1 MSLDAIRTIV
11 CRRPGWIVTIWLV
24 AAVVVGWFSPDLTR
38 LAAEGQARM
47 LASGAESRRAAESVR
62 EFWPE
67 QTYESMVVAV
77 LHRPSGLTDTDKQ
90 FAMRLS
96 ERFESAGRPREI
108 LRIVGPRSIPEIAQR
123 LFSSDGT
130 VSLLGVSLASSF
142 VAPATH
148 EAVAWI
154 EQQALSAD
162 LEQPPGLELRW
173 TGDAV
178 IGRDYMANVKTSL
191 DRAAV
196 VTVVLLMLVLWSVYR
211 SFWLALVPLATIGV
225 SIVIARGLLAWMI
238 LAGWEVSSLVELF
251 LVAILFGTGTD
262 FCLFLSWRFAE
273 QLNRNN
279 PVGSMRATLARSFTP
294 LVTSAGT
301 IIIGLLLMGTTK
313 FKLFSST
320 GPSVAMG
327 LGLALLATLSLTPAL
342 LILLARIHASAF
354 DGLAN
359 SSTDLWDRLG
369 AAAMAKPLRSWLFT
383 ILAMLPLSLL
393 AMRTEFIQDLLTEM
407 PGQTQSVKDFALVA
421 SKFEPGM
428 LAPLTVVLE
437 STNDFRT
444 SEGLA
449 LIDDVSRLLT
459 HQRRLVEVR
468 SATQPLGSPQP
479 LSRARL
485 SSRLEEVNAG
495 FRLLAGGAQQLS
507 KGLTEGAA
515 KLRAAIWLEEATGLP
530 LTAKPSEG
538 LPPRPDP
545 TAAKAQLNSRGSALA
560 SGLKKASAVVQWS
573 QGLPAAWNLPALSGA
588 FEAMSQRSDQ
598 ASRSKINDGPTLAPT
613 IKTGTAKSESAIT
626 DALAALTA
634 TREPEK
640 SKVVAQKLKVES
652 PRDLLLRELT
662 RAAEGASQIAEG
674 ASRANHEVTGILK
687 DPVGRQ
693 ALDRLLIDEKTV
705 HDHPE
710 LLKSFAAY
718 ITPDGHRARIDLTQ
732 SDRIFSNNAMNEVL
746 TLRRRLND
754 YLGEYEGLYVTARLA
769 GANAESADIRELTR
783 ADQVQSWFVV
793 PIGVFLVLIVALRD
807 PLSCV
812 NLVATMVLTYA
823 FALGTT
829 HLVFVTILGA
839 PGLDWKV
846 PYFLFVLLVA
856 VGVDYNVFLMTRLN
870 EESQRR
876 GLRQGIVRAIGQTGG
891 LITSAA
897 AITATSFA
905 SFLFSPLGSLRQLG
919 FALVVGIF
927 IDATLVRPLL
937 VPCGHW
943 LLRRT
948 REVLAPRIVVRKGR
962 REYAVVP
969 D

>member
-1 MSLDAIRTIV
+1 MSLDTVRIIV
-11 CRRPGWIVTIWLV
+11 CRKPGWIVGFWLV
-24 AAVVVGWFSPDLTR
+24 AAVVVGVSSPDLTR

-47 LASGAESRRAAESVR
+47 LTSGAESRRAAELVR
-62 EFWPE
+62 ECWAD
-67 QTYESMVVAV
+67 QAYESMVVAV
-77 LHRPSGLTDTDKQ
+77 LHRPAGLTDADKQ

-96 ERFESAGRPREI
+96 RRFDSAGRPGEL
-108 LRIVGPRSIPEIAQR
+108 LRVIGPASIPEIARR
-123 LFSSDGT
+123 LVSKDGT
-130 VSLLGVSLASSF
+130 VTLVAVSLASSF

-148 EAVAWI
+148 DAVAWI
-154 EQQALSAD
+154 RRQAQAAE
-162 LEQPPGLELRW
+162 LEVPPGLEVRW

-196 VTVVLLMLVLWSVYR
+196 VTVFLLMLVLWFVYR
-211 SFWLALVPLATIGV
+211 SFWLALVPLATIGISV
-225 SIVIARGLLAWMI
+225 VIARGLLAWMI

-251 LVAILFGTGTD
+251 LIAILFGTGTD

-301 IIIGLLLMGTTK
+301 IIIGLLLMGTTR

-342 LILLARIHASAF
+342 LIVLARVHPRAF
-354 DGLAN
+354 DGLAG
-359 SSTDLWDRLG
+359 SSTERWDRIG
-369 AAAMAKPLRSWLFT
+369 AAAMARPLRSWMFT

-393 AMRTEFIQDLLTEM
+393 AMRTEFIQDLLTEL
-407 PGQTQSVKDFALVA
+407 PRQTESVRDFGLLA
-421 SKFEPGM
+421 SKFDPGM
-428 LAPLTVVLE
+428 LAPLTLVLE
-437 STNDFRT
+437 SKTDFRT

-449 LIDDVSRLLT
+449 LIDDVSRLLS
-459 HQRRLVEVR
+459 HQRWLAEVR

-485 SSRLEEVNAG
+485 SSRLGEVNAG
-495 FRLLAGGAQQLS
+495 FQLLEGGAEQLS

-515 KLRAAIWLEEATGLP
+515 KLRAAIWLEETTGLP
-530 LTAKPSEG
+530 LTAKPAEG
-538 LPPRPDP
+538 PPPRSDP
-545 TAAKAQLNSRGSALA
+545 AVSQARLESRGKALA
-560 SGLKKASAVVQWS
+560 SGLKQASAVLQWS
-573 QGLPAAWNLPALSGA
+573 QGVPAAWNLPALSGA
-588 FEAMSQRSDQ
+588 FEAMSRQPGPPSKGQGAAVAKPAPASQ
-598 ASRSKINDGPTLAPT
+598 AG
-613 IKTGTAKSESAIT
+613 GAKSTPSIAE
-626 DALAALTA
+626 A
-634 TREPEK
+634 TGHPAP
-640 SKVVAQKLKVES
+640 SKVTDKPKVEG
-652 PRDLLLRELT
+652 PQAVLLRELT

-674 ASRANHEVTGILK
+674 AGRAHREVAEILN

-705 HDHPE
+705 HEHPE

-718 ITPDGHRARIDLTQ
+718 ITADGHRARIDLTQ
-732 SDRIFSNNAMNEVL
+732 SDRIFSNDAMNQVL

-754 YLGEYEGLYVTARLA
+754 FLGEYEGIPVTARVA

-783 ADQVQSWFVV
+783 ADQVQSWFIV
-793 PIGVFLVLIVALRD
+793 PIGVFLVLLVALRD
-807 PLSCV
+807 PLACI

-839 PGLDWKV
+839 QGLDWKV

-876 GLRQGIVRAIGQTGG
+876 GLRRGIVRAIGQTGG

-919 FALVVGIF
+919 FALVVGIL

>member
-1 MSLDAIRTIV
+1 MSLDTVRIVV
-11 CRRPGWIVTIWLV
+11 CRNPGWIVAVWLV
-24 AAVVVGWFSPDLTR
+24 VGVVVGVSSPDLTR

-47 LASGAESRRAAESVR
+47 LASGAESRHAAELVR
-62 EFWPE
+62 QCWPD
-67 QTYESMVVAV
+67 QAYDSMVVAV
-77 LHRPSGLTDTDKQ
+77 LHRPGGLTDADKQ
-90 FAMRLS
+90 FAGRLS
-96 ERFESAGRPREI
+96 AQFESVGRPGEI
-108 LRIVGPRSIPEIAQR
+108 LRVIGPASAPEVAQR
-123 LFSSDGT
+123 LVSRDGT
-130 VSLLGVSLASSF
+130 VTLVAVSLASSF
-142 VAPATH
+142 VAPVTH
-148 EAVAWI
+148 QAVAWI
-154 EQQALSAD
+154 QQQARGAGMD
-162 LEQPPGLELRW
+162 VPTGLEVRW

-196 VTVVLLMLVLWSVYR
+196 VTVCLLMIVLWFVYR
-211 SFWLALVPLATIGV
+211 SFWLALVPLATIGISV
-225 SIVIARGLLAWMI
+225 VIARGVLAWMI

-251 LVAILFGTGTD
+251 LIAILFGTGTD

-279 PVGSMRATLARSFTP
+279 PVGSMRATLSRSFTP

-320 GPSVAMG
+320 GPSVAIG

-342 LILLARIHASAF
+342 LILLARVHPRAF
-354 DGLAN
+354 DGLAG
-359 SSTDLWDRLG
+359 SSTELWDKLG
-369 AAAMAKPLRSWLFT
+369 AAAMARPLRSWLLT

-393 AMRTEFIQDLLTEM
+393 TLRTEFIQDLMTEV
-407 PGQTQSVKDFALVA
+407 PKKTQSVQDFGLLAT
-421 SKFEPGM
+421 KFDPGM

-437 STNDFRT
+437 SEIDFRT

-449 LIDDVSRLLT
+449 LIDDVSRLLS
-459 HQRRLVEVR
+459 HQRRLAEVR

-485 SSRLEEVNAG
+485 SSRLGEVNAG
-495 FRLLAGGAQQLS
+495 FQLLAGGAEQLS

-515 KLRAAIWLEEATGLP
+515 KLRAAIWLEETTGLP
-530 LTAKPSEG
+530 LTAKPAEG
-538 LPPRPDP
+538 PPSRPEP
-545 TAAKAQLNSRGSALA
+545 AMTQSQLQSRGQALA
-560 SGLKKASAVVQWS
+560 SGLKKASAVLQWS
-573 QGLPAAWNLPALSGA
+573 QGVPTAWNLPALSSA
-588 FEAMSQRSDQ
+588 IESMSQQ
-598 ASRSKINDGPTLAPT
+598 AAPASKTKGAAVAKPAPT
-613 IKTGTAKSESAIT
+613 TKPDGAKSAPSIAEAIGA
-626 DALAALTA
+626 D
-634 TREPEK
+634 K
-640 SKVVAQKLKVES
+640 SRPES
-652 PRDLLLRELT
+652 PQEVLLRELT

-674 ASRANHEVTGILK
+674 AGRAHREVTQILN
-687 DPVGRQ
+687 DPVGRH

-705 HDHPE
+705 HEHPE

-718 ITPDGHRARIDLTQ
+718 ITADGHRARIDLTQ
-732 SDRIFSNNAMNEVL
+732 SDRIFSNNAMNQVL

-754 YLGEYEGLYVTARLA
+754 FLGEYEGIPVTVRIA

-783 ADQVQSWFVV
+783 ADQVQSWFIV
-793 PIGVFLVLIVALRD
+793 PIGVFLVLLVALRD

-839 PGLDWKV
+839 QGLDWKV

-876 GLRQGIVRAIGQTGG
+876 GLRRGIVRAIGQTGG

-919 FALVVGIF
+919 FALVVGIL